1 LGDVPYHPSPITL
14 PGRSLMAAT
23 NVLMPQMGYDMT
35 EGKILKWIKHE
46 GDQVNK
52 GEVIAEIETDK
63 VNIEIEAFASGT
75 LLKIVVPE
83 GKSIPVGQPIAIIGQ
98 PGEEMEIATPPSQE
112 LPKQEEGTEE
122 SAEAPPTSV
131 AVRGPRSE
139 AKGLTE
145 EERAH
150 PGAMEPQPAAAR
162 GAAEEEEERVKASPV
177 ARRFAHEQGVPLNDV
192 QGTGPGGRI
201 TKEDV
206 ERFLTEAA
214 SRSRAPEKSVSSRP
228 AGAERSEGQ
237 SSAPPEETQPAAA
250 GSPAPTARPGKATTQ
265 PQAAPMPPLEGI
277 PAETR
282 EVSRMGQAI
291 ARRMALSKQTVPHF
305 YATIEVDMSPA
316 ANLREELNR
325 TLSDEAKISFND
337 FVMKAAAMALTRYP
351 VLNSTFH
358 ENQLTIYKQVN
369 VAMAVALEQ
378 GLITPVVR
386 ECDKKPLAQI
396 SRESK
401 ELMAHVRDGKL
412 RQEEYEGGTFTVS
425 NMGMF
430 GVEDFAA
437 IINPPQAAILAVG
450 AIMPRAVVRAGQLAV
465 ATTMKATISV
475 DHRAA
480 NGADGAR
487 YLQQLKEILEDPI
500 RLLL

>member
-1 LGDVPYHPSPITL
+1 
-14 PGRSLMAAT
+14 MAAT

-35 EGKILKWIKHE
+35 QGKILRWIKHE
-46 GDQVNK
+46 GDQVQK

-75 LLKIVVPE
+75 LLKILVPE
-83 GKSIPVGQPIAIIGQ
+83 GETVPVGQPIAAIGQ
-98 PGEEMEIATPPSQE
+98 PGESIEAPTPPAE
-112 LPKQEEGTEE
+112 EPPKQEQAAAPSMETQP
-122 SAEAPPTSV
+122 AEA
-131 AVRGPRSE
+131 RG
-139 AKGLTE
+139 TVE
-145 EERAH
+145 EE
-150 PGAMEPQPAAAR
+150 G
-162 GAAEEEEERVKASPV
+162 EEERVKASPV
-177 ARRFAHEQGVPLNDV
+177 ARRFAQEQGVPLTDV

-214 SRSRAPEKSVSSRP
+214 GRQRGERA
-228 AGAERSEGQ
+228 
-237 SSAPPEETQPAAA
+237 APVAAPSPDRQGVPEEVVAQPATPPAPA
-250 GSPAPTARPGKATTQ
+250 PGPAPTAGPAPAGPQ
-265 PQAAPMPPLEGI
+265 PPAGMPPMEGI

-291 ARRMALSKQTVPHF
+291 ARRMTLSKQTVPHF
-305 YATIEVDMSPA
+305 YATIEIDMTHA
-316 ANLREELNR
+316 ASLREELNR
-325 TLSDEAKISFND
+325 TLSDEMKISFND
-337 FVMKAAAMALTRYP
+337 FVMKAAAVALTRFP
-351 VLNSTFH
+351 MLNSSFH
-358 ENQLTIYKQVN
+358 DNRVTVYREVN
-369 VAMAVALEQ
+369 VAMAVSLEQ
-378 GLITPVVR
+378 GLITPVIR
-386 ECDKKPLAQI
+386 ESDRKPLAQI

-401 ELMAHVRDGKL
+401 ELMARVRDGKL

-450 AIMPRAVVRAGQLAV
+450 AIAPRPVVRDGQLAV

-487 YLQQLKEILEDPI
+487 FLQYLKELLEDPI

>member
-1 LGDVPYHPSPITL
+1 
-14 PGRSLMAAT
+14 MAAT

-35 EGKILKWIKHE
+35 QGKILRWIKHE
-46 GDQVNK
+46 GDQVQK

-75 LLKIVVPE
+75 LLKILVPE
-83 GKSIPVGQPIAIIGQ
+83 GETVPVGQPIAAIGQ
-98 PGEEMEIATPPSQE
+98 PGESIEAATPPAQE
-112 LPKQEEGTEE
+112 LPKQEQGAGEG
-122 SAEAPPTSV
+122 AEAPPTGVETRGPGSE
-131 AVRGPRSE
+131 VRG
-139 AKGLTE
+139 LTQD
-145 EERAH
+145 EREH
-150 PGAMEPQPAAAR
+150 PPAVEPQPAEAR
-162 GAAEEEEERVKASPV
+162 GTAEEEEEERVKVSPV
-177 ARRFAHEQGVPLNDV
+177 ARRFAQEQGVPLTDV

-214 SRSRAPEKSVSSRP
+214 GRQRSGERGAPQAPSPDHQAVPKETPPQQPAQVERAVAQP
-228 AGAERSEGQ
+228 AQVG
-237 SSAPPEETQPAAA
+237 APPQA
-250 GSPAPTARPGKATTQ
+250 G
-265 PQAAPMPPLEGI
+265 MPPVEGV
-277 PAETR
+277 PAETH

-291 ARRMALSKQTVPHF
+291 ARRMTLSKQTVPHF
-305 YATIEVDMSPA
+305 YATIEMDMTHA
-316 ANLREELNR
+316 AGLREELNR
-325 TLSDEAKISFND
+325 TLSDEMKISFND
-337 FVMKAAAMALTRYP
+337 FVMKASAVALTRFP
-351 VLNSTFH
+351 MLNSSFQDNRVTV
-358 ENQLTIYKQVN
+358 YKQVN
-369 VAMAVALEQ
+369 LAMAVALEQ
-378 GLITPVVR
+378 GLITPVIR
-386 ECDKKPLAQI
+386 ECDRKPLAQI

-401 ELMAHVRDGKL
+401 ELMARVRDGKL

-450 AIMPRAVVRAGQLAV
+450 AIAPRPVVKDGRLAV

-487 YLQQLKEILEDPI
+487 YLQYLKELLEDPI

>member
-1 LGDVPYHPSPITL
+1 MP
-14 PGRSLMAAT
+14 AT

-35 EGKILKWIKHE
+35 QGKILRWIKQE
-46 GDQVNK
+46 GDSVKK
-52 GEVIAEIETDK
+52 GDVIAEIETDK

-75 LLKIVVPE
+75 LLKILIPE
-83 GKSIPVGQPIAIIGQ
+83 GETVPVGQPIAAIGQ
-98 PGEEMEIATPPSQE
+98 PGEAVESAAPPAAE
-112 LPKQEEGTEE
+112 LPKQEEGAGEG
-122 SAEAPPTSV
+122 AEAPPTD
-131 AVRGPRSE
+131 AVVTGPGSE
-139 AKGLTE
+139 AREAGTDGRT
-145 EERAH
+145 RA
-150 PGAMEPQPAAAR
+150 P
-162 GAAEEEEERVKASPV
+162 AEETQSAEDEDERVRVSPV
-177 ARRFAHEQGVPLNDV
+177 ARRFAQEQGVPLTDV

-206 ERFLTEAA
+206 ERFLTEASGRQQV
-214 SRSRAPEKSVSSRP
+214 SRREAPAREEAPDRRTPPRP
-228 AGAERSEGQ
+228 APAEQPARP
-237 SSAPPEETQPAAA
+237 APPAPAAQPAA
-250 GSPAPTARPGKATTQ
+250 
-265 PQAAPMPPLEGI
+265 MPPVEGI
-277 PAETR
+277 PAETH

-291 ARRMALSKQTVPHF
+291 ARRMTLSKQTIPHF
-305 YATIEVDMSPA
+305 YATIEVDMTHA
-316 ANLREELNR
+316 ASLREELNR
-325 TLSDEAKISFND
+325 TLGDEMKISFND
-337 FVMKAAAMALTRYP
+337 FVMKAAAVALTRFP
-351 VLNSTFH
+351 MLNSSFH
-358 ENQLTIYKQVN
+358 DNQVTVYKEVN
-369 VAMAVALEQ
+369 VAMAVSLEQ

-386 ECDKKPLAQI
+386 ECERKPLAQI

-450 AIMPRAVVRAGQLAV
+450 AIAPRPVVKDGQLAV

-487 YLQQLKEILEDPI
+487 YLQQLKELLEDPI

>member
-1 LGDVPYHPSPITL
+1 
-14 PGRSLMAAT
+14 MAAT

-35 EGKILKWIKHE
+35 QGKILRWIKHE
-46 GDQVNK
+46 GDQVQK

-75 LLKIVVPE
+75 LLKILVPE
-83 GKSIPVGQPIAIIGQ
+83 GETVPVGQSIAAIGQ
-98 PGEEMEIATPPSQE
+98 PGESIEAATPPAEE
-112 LPKQEEGTEE
+112 LPKQEQG
-122 SAEAPPTSV
+122 AQPP
-131 AVRGPRSE
+131 
-139 AKGLTE
+139 
-145 EERAH
+145 
-150 PGAMEPQPAAAR
+150 AMEPRPTEAR
-162 GAAEEEEERVKASPV
+162 GTAEEEEEEERVKVSPV
-177 ARRFAHEQGVPLNDV
+177 ARRFAQEQGVPLTDV

-201 TKEDV
+201 TREDV

-214 SRSRAPEKSVSSRP
+214 GRQRGGERAVAAQAPSPDRQGMPKEAPAEQPAPVERAAAAQP
-228 AGAERSEGQ
+228 ATAGA
-237 SSAPPEETQPAAA
+237 P
-250 GSPAPTARPGKATTQ
+250 
-265 PQAAPMPPLEGI
+265 PQAGLPPMEGI

-291 ARRMALSKQTVPHF
+291 ARRMTLSKQTVPHF
-305 YATIEVDMSPA
+305 YATIEIDMTHA
-316 ANLREELNR
+316 ASLREELNR
-325 TLSDEAKISFND
+325 TLSDEMKISFND
-337 FVMKAAAMALTRYP
+337 FVMKASAVALTRFP
-351 VLNSTFH
+351 MLNSSFQDNRVTV
-358 ENQLTIYKQVN
+358 YKQVN

-378 GLITPVVR
+378 GLITPVIR
-386 ECDKKPLAQI
+386 ECDRKPLAQI

-401 ELMAHVRDGKL
+401 ELMARVRDGKL

-450 AIMPRAVVRAGQLAV
+450 AIAPRPVVKDGQLA
-465 ATTMKATISV
+465 AAATMKATISV

-487 YLQQLKEILEDPI
+487 YLQYLKELLEDPI

>member
-1 LGDVPYHPSPITL
+1 MP
-14 PGRSLMAAT
+14 AT

-35 EGKILKWIKHE
+35 QGKILRWIKHE
-46 GDQVNK
+46 GDQVQK

-75 LLKIVVPE
+75 LLKILVPE
-83 GKSIPVGQPIAIIGQ
+83 GETVPVGQPIAAIGK
-98 PGEEMEIATPPSQE
+98 PGESIEAATPPSE
-112 LPKQEEGTEE
+112 EMPKQEQT
-122 SAEAPPTSV
+122 PTPS
-131 AVRGPRSE
+131 
-139 AKGLTE
+139 
-145 EERAH
+145 
-150 PGAMEPQPAAAR
+150 MEPQPADAR
-162 GAAEEEEERVKASPV
+162 GTTEEEEEEEEERVKASPV
-177 ARRFAHEQGVPLNDV
+177 ARRFAQEQGVPLTDV

-214 SRSRAPEKSVSSRP
+214 GRQRETERAAP
-228 AGAERSEGQ
+228 AQAPSPDRQGQPRQLPAQQPVPAE
-237 SSAPPEETQPAAA
+237 PAAA
-250 GSPAPTARPGKATTQ
+250 GRPAPAAPPSQT
-265 PQAAPMPPLEGI
+265 APMPPMEGI

-291 ARRMALSKQTVPHF
+291 ARRMTLSKQTVPHF
-305 YATIEVDMSPA
+305 YATIEIDMTHA
-316 ANLREELNR
+316 AGLREELNR
-325 TLSDEAKISFND
+325 TLSDEMKISFND
-337 FVMKAAAMALTRYP
+337 FVMKAAAVALTRYP
-351 VLNSTFH
+351 MLNSSFH
-358 ENQLTIYKQVN
+358 DNHVTVYKEVN

-378 GLITPVVR
+378 GLITPVVKG
-386 ECDKKPLAQI
+386 CDRKPLAQI

-401 ELMAHVRDGKL
+401 ELMARVREGRL

-450 AIMPRAVVRAGQLAV
+450 AIAPRAVVKDGQLAV

-487 YLQQLKEILEDPI
+487 YLQYLKELLEDPI

>member
-1 LGDVPYHPSPITL
+1 
-14 PGRSLMAAT
+14 MAAT

-35 EGKILKWIKHE
+35 QGKILRWIKHE
-46 GDQVNK
+46 GDQVQK

-75 LLKIVVPE
+75 LLKISVPE
-83 GKSIPVGQPIAIIGQ
+83 GETVPVGQAIAVIGK
-98 PGEEMEIATPPSQE
+98 PGESVEEAPKPPEEMPQQEQGAGEGAEAAPSQ
-112 LPKQEEGTEE
+112 
-122 SAEAPPTSV
+122 V
-131 AVRGPRSE
+131 DVRGPGSDT
-139 AKGLTE
+139 KGLTE
-145 EERAH
+145 EERQH
-150 PGAMEPQPAAAR
+150 PPAMEAKPEEAQPSE
-162 GAAEEEEERVKASPV
+162 AEQDRVKASPV
-177 ARRFAHEQGVPLNDV
+177 ARRFAQEQGIPLNDV

-214 SRSRAPEKSVSSRP
+214 ARGKGAGKEPSKPAAPERP
-228 AGAERSEGQ
+228 AEKQPARADAPEGAPAAAEAKAQ
-237 SSAPPEETQPAAA
+237 APAAPRPAAA
-250 GSPAPTARPGKATTQ
+250 GPAEA
-265 PQAAPMPPLEGI
+265 EGV
-277 PAETR
+277 PSETR

-291 ARRMALSKQTVPHF
+291 ARRMAQSKQTVPHF
-305 YATIEVDMSPA
+305 YATIEIDMSHA

-325 TLSDEAKISFND
+325 TLSDESKISFND
-337 FVMKAAAMALTRYP
+337 FVMKAAAMALQRFP
-351 VLNSTFH
+351 VLNSSFSD
-358 ENQLTIYKQVN
+358 NKLTVYKQVN
-369 VAMAVALEQ
+369 VAMAIAMEQ
-378 GLITPVVR
+378 GLITPVIR
-386 ECDKKPLAQI
+386 ECDRKPLAQV

-401 ELMAHVRDGKL
+401 EVVARVKEGKL
-412 RQEEYEGGTFTVS
+412 RQEDYEGATFTVS

-450 AIMPRAVVRAGQLAV
+450 AIAPRPVVRDGQLAIS
-465 ATTMKATISV
+465 TTMKATLSV

-487 YLQQLKEILEDPI
+487 YLQLLKEVLEDPI

>member
-1 LGDVPYHPSPITL
+1 MP
-14 PGRSLMAAT
+14 AT

-35 EGKILKWIKHE
+35 QGKIVRWIKHE
-46 GDQVNK
+46 GDQVQK
-52 GEVIAEIETDK
+52 GEAVAEIETDK

-75 LLKIVVPE
+75 LLKILVPE
-83 GKSIPVGQPIAIIGQ
+83 GNTVPVGQAIAAIGQ
-98 PGEEMEIATPPSQE
+98 PGDAIEAATPPAE
-112 LPKQEEGTEE
+112 EPPKQEQGAGESTEE
-122 SAEAPPTSV
+122 APAGV
-131 AVRGPRSE
+131 QVQGPGSE
-139 AKGLTE
+139 ARGLSE

-150 PGAMEPQPAAAR
+150 PPSMGPQPAEAGEAT
-162 GAAEEEEERVKASPV
+162 EEKEEEERVKVSPV
-177 ARRFAHEQGVPLNDV
+177 ARRFAHEQGVPLTDV

-214 SRSRAPEKSVSSRP
+214 GRQQESEKAATTRAPSPDHQDQPRQAPVQQP
-228 AGAERSEGQ
+228 APAEPEAAVRAAPA
-237 SSAPPEETQPAAA
+237 APPAQV
-250 GSPAPTARPGKATTQ
+250 
-265 PQAAPMPPLEGI
+265 APMPPMEGV

-291 ARRMALSKQTVPHF
+291 ARRMTLSKQTVPHF
-305 YATIEVDMSPA
+305 YATIEIDMAHA

-325 TLSDEAKISFND
+325 TLSDDMKISFND
-337 FVMKAAAMALTRYP
+337 FVMKAAAVALTRYP
-351 VLNSTFH
+351 MLNSSFH
-358 ENQLTIYKQVN
+358 DNQVTVYKQVN

-386 ECDKKPLAQI
+386 ECDRKPLAQI

-401 ELMAHVRDGKL
+401 ELMARVREGKL
-412 RQEEYEGGTFTVS
+412 RQDEYEGGTFTVS

-437 IINPPQAAILAVG
+437 IIDPPQAAILAVG
-450 AIMPRAVVRAGQLAV
+450 AIAPRPVVKDGQLAV
-465 ATTMKATISV
+465 STTMKATISV

-487 YLQQLKEILEDPI
+487 YLQYLKELLEDPI